1 MQVKIIAFGQI
12 AEITGSELFIE
23 AEEVVVLKTAL
34 QIEFPALAD
43 KKYVIAVNNKL
54 ITDNKELSENDV
66 VALMP
71 PYSGG

>member
-1 MQVKIIAFGQI
+1 MKIKILAFGQI
-12 AEITGSELFIE
+12 TEITGSELFIE
-23 AEEVVVLKTAL
+23 AHDTAVLKSAL

-43 KKYVIAVNNKL
+43 KKYAIAVNNKL
-54 ITDNKELSENDV
+54 VAEVTALKENDV